1 MTSAN
6 HNKKTVAP
14 FINVTPM
21 IDVLLVLLVIF
32 MVIAPARPNKF
43 DARIPEKPEP
53 KQDMVVCDLSLV
65 VTVNNAGGYA
75 LNTEPFDTLGDLQA
89 RLRDALDGRPED
101 RKAVFLKAPRA
112 LNYGEVVKVI
122 DVMKTSGAAPIGLQT
137 ENLDQ

>member
-1 MTSAN
+1 MNSVN
-6 HNKKTVAP
+6 QNRKTVAP

-32 MVIAPARPNKF
+32 MVIAPARPSKF

-75 LNTEPFDTLGDLQA
+75 LNTEPYNTLGDLQA
-89 RLRDALDGRPED
+89 RLLDALDGRPED

-122 DVMKTSGAAPIGLQT
+122 DVMKTAGAAPIGLQT